1 MSSSRRHS
9 MDFERWRKLASQD
22 PDGFELMRQDMIEAV
37 IEAASER
44 LQQRL
49 RGLQWRIDQVRKRS
63 PSPMAACISVSN
75 MMWES
80 FAGEDGLAQTL
91 NRRGLSEKQE
101 SRKADVFPFPI
112 GPKE

>member
-1 MSSSRRHS
+1 
-9 MDFERWRKLASQD
+9 MDFEQWRKLASQD
-22 PDGFELMRQDMIEAV
+22 PDGFELMRHDMIEAA
-37 IEAASER
+37 IDAASER

-49 RGLQWRIDQVRKRS
+49 RGLQWRIDQVRRRS

-91 NRRGLSEKQE
+91 NRRSLPERQA

-112 GPKE
+112 VPKQ